1 MNATKYE
8 KDNGGAKL
16 ALEVRNTLK
25 RFGPVTAV
33 DHVTLG
39 IKEGEIFSLLGPSG
53 CGKTTLLRI
62 VAGLEAPDEGD
73 VLIDGEVVNYV
84 PPFKRDCSIVFQQL
98 ALFPHMSVFDNIG
111 FGLVERKI
119 PKNEIRQRVSEARD
133 FVNLTG
139 LENRR
144 PSQLSGG
151 QQQRVA
157 LARSLILRP
166 KVLLLDEPLASL
178 DRKLRKEMQAELRRI
193 QREVGT
199 TFLYVTHDQKVALS
213 LSDRI
218 AVMSAG
224 RVVQTGTSTEIYETP
239 RTTFVASFMGAT
251 NIFPGK
257 VVSRNEGRIELETE
271 DGLQILA
278 LESEELRSEEIAG
291 VSVHPELIQI
301 GPENADTKPAE
312 PQGSNV
318 FHGTIR
324 EVFYQGDFSELTV
337 LLKPANKPVTV
348 HLNRGLEHGIRVSP
362 AEDVVVYWNWGQ
374 SNILAG

>member
-1 MNATKYE
+1 MSATTHEQE
-8 KDNGGAKL
+8 KKEAKL
-16 ALEVRNTLK
+16 TLEVRNALK
-25 RFGPVTAV
+25 QFGPVTAV
-33 DHVTLG
+33 NHVTLG

-62 VAGLEAPDEGD
+62 VAGLETPDEGD

-84 PPFKRDCSIVFQQL
+84 PPYRRDCSIVFQQL

-111 FGLVERKI
+111 FGLVERRV
-119 PKNEIRQRVSEARD
+119 PKDEIRQRVSEALD

-157 LARSLILRP
+157 LARSLILKP

-178 DRKLRKEMQAELRRI
+178 DRKLRKEMQVELRRI

-218 AVMSAG
+218 GVMEDG
-224 RVVQTGTSTEIYETP
+224 QVVQIGTSTDIYETP
-239 RTTFVASFMGAT
+239 KTTFVASFMGAT

-257 VVSRNEGRIELETE
+257 VVSRSKGRIELQTE
-271 DGLQILA
+271 DGLRILA
-278 LESEELRSEEIAG
+278 LESEDLQSEEIAG
-291 VSVHPELIQI
+291 VSVHPELSQLA
-301 GPENADTKPAE
+301 PETGDGQLADSK
-312 PQGSNV
+312 GNNV
-318 FHGTIR
+318 FHGTIN
-324 EVFYQGDFSELTV
+324 EVFYQGDFSELTILV
-337 LLKPANKPVTV
+337 KPANKPVTV
-348 HLNRGLEHGIRVSP
+348 HLNRGLAHGIRVTP
-362 AEDVVVYWNWGQ
+362 DEDVTVFWNWEQ
-374 SNILAG
+374 SNILTG